1 MSFNYYNKA
10 LKSINSLSFYNEN
23 EELLNI
29 PINCNNNN
37 IIIQNSN
44 EISILYYSFI
54 LDIMIVIIRLHYVII
69 KK

>member
-54 LDIMIVIIRLHYVII
+54 LDIMIVIIQLYYVII

>member
-54 LDIMIVIIRLHYVII
+54 LDIMIVIIRLYYVII